1 MIKVVMSKIVK
12 LISEGWWKQGEAHSS
27 KCMMAEEVADF
38 ETVEAARMGS
48 VLVSEIGRWC

>member
-1 MIKVVMSKIVK
+1 MSKIVK